1 MASVSRQNVA
11 SGGIYDLPRVSY
23 SESTRLLLKELLQEA
38 AVNLQHQRRIE
49 RWVSGGR
56 SLPHHEALAG
66 PSQPTQGQRRPSSSS
81 SSSSFR
87 QTPRP
92 CIQTKRSHEAIKKMG
107 LYEPNTHYVPPPPK
121 YGPESKERCQE
132 LMAFGKEGV
141 TTHPTPGRKTQVYSL
156 PSETDRFTELVS
168 EMEERVHWLEAM
180 EALGEGE
187 KFRHLIAA
195 QLALKLRDLE
205 LIDQERARD
214 LNRAM
219 KLKIAAAPKQKLT
232 NN

>member
-107 LYEPNTHYVPPPPK
+107 LYEPNTHYVPPPP
-121 YGPESKERCQE
+121 
-132 LMAFGKEGV
+132 M
-141 TTHPTPGRKTQVYSL
+141 
-156 PSETDRFTELVS
+156 VS

-180 EALGEGE
+180 EALGEGG